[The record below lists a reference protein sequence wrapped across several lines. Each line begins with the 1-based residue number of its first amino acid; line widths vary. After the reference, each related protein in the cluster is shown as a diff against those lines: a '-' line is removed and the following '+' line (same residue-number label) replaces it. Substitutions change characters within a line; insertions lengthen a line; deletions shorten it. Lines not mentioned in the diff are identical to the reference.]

1 MGNPVSGGITYGGSG
16 DGSYRAENHRAG
28 ESPQDGIAG
37 PLLSCRC
44 YRHEGQSGDIY
55 DSKALHHFPPLAV
68 RHAWRTCAAVFGL
81 AQ

>member
-44 YRHEGQSGDIY
+44 ADATRPRITNDILALNRHQ
-55 DSKALHHFPPLAV
+55 
-68 RHAWRTCAAVFGL
+68 RN
-81 AQ
+81 